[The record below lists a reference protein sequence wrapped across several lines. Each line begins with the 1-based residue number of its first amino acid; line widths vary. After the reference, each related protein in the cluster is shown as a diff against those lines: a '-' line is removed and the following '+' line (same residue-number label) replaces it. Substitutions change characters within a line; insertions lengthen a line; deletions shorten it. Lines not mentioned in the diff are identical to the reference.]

1 MKNLFLG
8 VMLILLISPSKA
20 QGIIDSLKN
29 ETLKAVF
36 VAAIEADTMC
46 LDSCY
51 LHSENWQKIVIDST
65 TIMWSADVAKIWPDK
80 DSNGGF
86 TFLKRDGVWFLLE
99 KKEAN
104 INFVALLAVLQK
116 LKACRN

>member
-1 MKNLFLG
+1 
-8 VMLILLISPSKA
+8 MLILLIAPINVKA
-20 QGIIDSLKN
+20 QGVIDSLKN

-36 VAAIEADTMC
+36 MAAVEADTTC
-46 LDSCY
+46 LDSHY

-65 TIMWSADVAKIWPDK
+65 TVMWSEDMAKIWPDK

-86 TFLKRDGVWFLLE
+86 TFIKRDGVWLLLE
-99 KKEAN
+99 KKEP
-104 INFVALLAVLQK
+104 INFVTLFSVLQK